1 VLRFVTKMLTTC
13 KNAMPDDRSAHGDA
27 RFFGQLRDSEPDR
40 QSRSN
45 NWCLSANDFPRA
57 GGFVL
62 PQPRD
67 TLLPHW
73 AAFRSAVQVHSEGH
87 HSGGNAPNV
96 VMILSTVLHPEASN
110 AGPLFMHC
118 GWLCP

>member
-1 VLRFVTKMLTTC
+1 MTVPLTV
-13 KNAMPDDRSAHGDA
+13 MQD
-27 RFFGQLRDSEPDR
+27 F
-40 QSRSN
+40 
-45 NWCLSANDFPRA
+45 SANSATPSQTVKA
-57 GGFVL
+57 GQTTGTYQLTISPAPDGFVL

>member
-1 VLRFVTKMLTTC
+1 MLRFVTKMLTTC

-45 NWCLSANDFPRA
+45 NWCSANDFPRA